1 MPEQTKKTGA
11 LSAFF
16 KQREVGLAII
26 LLVLFFLVGLRNPA
40 FTTGSNA
47 LFILEDTAIM
57 MILALGMLCVLLVG
71 SIDISI
77 AAVMALSS
85 MTAGIVMKQNLNIT
99 ELQVLTD
106 GVMSNVTLRESTPL
120 ILLILIGMGVGAV
133 CGAIN
138 GLLIAY
144 GKVLPI
150 VATLGMQYIIY
161 GLSHLV
167 SISHVISDGQAI
179 YRKDMP
185 DAFIHFSR
193 GTFLGLNSKIWLML
207 AVFAVMFLFLTYS
220 RRGRY
225 LYAVGSNRE
234 SAAMS
239 GIKSPR
245 STLLA
250 HIIMG
255 MLAGLAGLLYA
266 SRDTKV
272 TQDLAMGYEMYV
284 IASCV
289 IGGVSVSGGRGKA
302 VGVLLGALTMGV
314 INNALT
320 MLRLTGNSE
329 FWKKAIQGALILSAV
344 VINVLIQ
351 RAKERRVLRDR
362 RI

>member
-1 MPEQTKKTGA
+1 MPEKTRKPGA
-11 LSAFF
+11 LSALF
-16 KQREVGLAII
+16 KQREVGLFII
-26 LLVLFFLVGLRNPA
+26 LAVLFLLVGLRNPA

-77 AAVMALSS
+77 AAIMALST

-99 ELQVLTD
+99 EIQVVTD
-106 GVMSNVTLRESTPL
+106 GVMGSATLRESTPL
-120 ILLILIGMGVGAV
+120 ILLVIIGMGVGAL
-133 CGAIN
+133 CGALN

-144 GKVLPI
+144 GRVLPI
-150 VATLGMQYIIY
+150 VATLGMQYILY
-161 GLSHLV
+161 GV
-167 SISHVISDGQAI
+167 SHVVSDGQAV

-185 DAFIHFSR
+185 DSFINLSR
-193 GTFLGLNSKIWLML
+193 QAFLGLNSKIWFML
-207 AVFAVMFLFLTYS
+207 VVFAVMFLFLTYS
-220 RRGRY
+220 RQGRY

-245 STLLA
+245 ATLIA

-266 SRDTKV
+266 SRDTKI
-272 TQDLAMGYEMYV
+272 TQDMAMGYEMYI

-329 FWKKAIQGALILSAV
+329 FWKKAIQGALILAAV
-344 VINVLIQ
+344 VINVIIQ
-351 RAKERRVLRDR
+351 RSKERRVLRDR

>member
-1 MPEQTKKTGA
+1 MPETAKKPGA
-11 LSAFF
+11 LAALL
-16 KQREVGLAII
+16 KHREVGLAAI
-26 LLVLFFLVGLRNPA
+26 LVALFLLVGLRNPA
-40 FTTGSNA
+40 FTTSSNA

-77 AAVMALSS
+77 AAIMALST
-85 MTAGIVMKQNLNIT
+85 MTAGIVMKQYLTIT
-99 ELQVLTD
+99 EAQAMVNGVLT
-106 GVMSNVTLRESTPL
+106 SVTLRESTP
-120 ILLILIGMGVGAV
+120 ILLLVLIGMGVGAA
-133 CGAIN
+133 CGALT
-138 GLLIAY
+138 GVLIAY

-150 VATLGMQYIIY
+150 VATLGMQYILY
-161 GLSHLV
+161 GL
-167 SISHVISDGQAI
+167 SHVISDGQAV

-185 DAFIHFSR
+185 DTFIGLSR
-193 GTFLGLNSKIWLML
+193 GDLLGVNSKVWIML
-207 AVFAVMFLFLTYS
+207 AVFLAVSLFLTYT

-234 SAAMS
+234 AAAMS
-239 GIKSPR
+239 GIRTPSA
-245 STLLA
+245 TLLA

-255 MLAGLAGLLYA
+255 ALAGLAGLLYA
-266 SRDTKV
+266 SRDTKI
-272 TQDLAMGYEMYV
+272 TQDMAMGYEMYV
-284 IASCV
+284 IAACV

-302 VGVLLGALTMGV
+302 LGVVLGALTIGV

-329 FWKKAIQGALILSAV
+329 FWKKAIQGALILLAV
-344 VINVLIQ
+344 VTNVIIQ